1 MADCPMFSNDWRD
14 FLKDYSF
21 VDSEEVYTN
30 GSLLIPVF
38 RVEQLIEHL
47 MESQLH
53 EQEPRVTAKEEL
65 KFLRHN
71 DVVWLED
78 YDKPEVIPGIVWR
91 RSTVDTD
98 FVICG
103 GGARGKDEDYEVRWR
118 CWTSRPDD
126 KRRAETP
133 WN

>member
-1 MADCPMFSNDWRD
+1 MTELEKVIDDLGRVMACGQTMLDCGTESPMVFKMIRD
-14 FLKDYSF
+14 AADNAIVFLKA
-21 VDSEEVYTN
+21 
-30 GSLLIPVF
+30 
-38 RVEQLIEHL
+38 
-47 MESQLH
+47 
-53 EQEPRVTAKEEL
+53 QEPRVMTKEEL

-71 DVVWLED
+71 DVIWLED

-118 CWTSRPDD
+118 CWTSRPDQAT
-126 KRRAETP
+126 REATP